1 MTRALADPRLDPM
14 PFLRQAL
21 PRGLHAPRG
30 LAPIYRTAMGLGAD
44 GADGWDA
51 SKVTGLR
58 WPRIPF
64 RRCAL
69 YHVSTEAKMASTTSV
84 Q

>member
-1 MTRALADPRLDPM
+1 MTCGTTDGRKDGWVTRALADPRLDPM

-44 GADGWDA
+44 RSDGWES
-51 SKVTGLR
+51 SKLMGLR
-58 WPRIPF
+58 
-64 RRCAL
+64 
-69 YHVSTEAKMASTTSV
+69 
-84 Q
+84 